1 MPYLDREGV
10 HLYYESHGEGAP
22 VLLSHGYGASSA
34 MWAGQIAA
42 LAERFRVIIWD
53 MRGHGRSESPED
65 PALYSQ
71 AVSVSD
77 MAAILDACGVS
88 QAVLGGHSLGGYLSL
103 DFCRTRPER
112 VRALMLFGTGPGYRS
127 DEARAEWNRFA
138 EKQARALEEKGF
150 DALGGAET
158 KLGRH
163 SALGG
168 LVRAARGILP
178 QADARVMDALP
189 AIPVPTLIVVGAKDR
204 PYLGAADYM
213 AEKIPDA
220 RKVVIAEA
228 GHAANLHQPERF
240 NAAMR
245 DFLDGL
251 AGSQAAAPRAA
262 G

>member
-1 MPYLDREGV
+1 MPYLEREGV
-10 HLYYESHGEGAP
+10 RLYYESHGEGPP

-65 PALYSQ
+65 QALYSQ
-71 AVSVSD
+71 AASVAD
-77 MAAILDACGVS
+77 IAAILDACGVS

-103 DFCRTRPER
+103 DFCRIWPER

-158 KLGRH
+158 KIGRH
-163 SALGG
+163 SVLGG
-168 LVRAARGILP
+168 LIRAARGILP
-178 QADARVMDALP
+178 QADARVMDVLP
-189 AIPVPTLIVVGAKDR
+189 EIPVPTLIVVGAKDR
-204 PYLGAADYM
+204 PYLAAAEYM

-220 RKVVIAEA
+220 RRVTIAEA

-240 NAAMR
+240 NAVMR
-245 DFLDGL
+245 DFLDSL
-251 AGSQAAAPRAA
+251 SSEAMAPRAV

>member
-1 MPYLDREGV
+1 MPYLDRAGV
-10 HLYYESHGEGAP
+10 RLYYEDHGEGLP

-42 LAERFRVIIWD
+42 LADRCRVIIWD
-53 MRGHGRSESPED
+53 MRGHGRSDSPED

-71 AVSVSD
+71 AAAVAD
-77 MAAILDACGVS
+77 MAAILDACGIA

-103 DFCRTRPER
+103 DFYRIWSER
-112 VRALMLFGTGPGYRS
+112 VQALMLFGTGPGYRS

-138 EKQARALEEKGF
+138 EKQARTLEEQGF

-158 KLGRH
+158 KIGRH
-163 SALGG
+163 SVLGG

-178 QADARVMDALP
+178 QADARVMDVLP
-189 AIPVPTLIVVGAKDR
+189 EVAVPTLIVVGAKDR
-204 PYLGAADYM
+204 PYLAAAEYM

-220 RKVVIAEA
+220 RKVTIPEA

-240 NAAMR
+240 NAVVR
-245 DFLDGL
+245 DFLDNL
-251 AGSQAAAPRAA
+251 AASQAAA

>member
-1 MPYLDREGV
+1 MPYLDRAGV
-10 HLYYESHGEGAP
+10 RLYYEDHGEGLP

-42 LAERFRVIIWD
+42 LADRRRVIIWD
-53 MRGHGRSESPED
+53 MRGHGRSDSPED

-71 AVSVSD
+71 AAAVAD
-77 MAAILDACGVS
+77 MAAILDACGIA

-103 DFCRTRPER
+103 DFYRIWSER
-112 VRALMLFGTGPGYRS
+112 VQALMLFGTGPGYRS

-138 EKQARALEEKGF
+138 EKQARTLEEQGF

-158 KLGRH
+158 KIGRH
-163 SALGG
+163 SVLGG

-178 QADARVMDALP
+178 QADARVMDVLP
-189 AIPVPTLIVVGAKDR
+189 EVAVPTLIVVGAKDR
-204 PYLGAADYM
+204 PYLAAAEYM

-220 RKVVIAEA
+220 RKVTIPEA

-240 NAAMR
+240 NAVVR
-245 DFLDGL
+245 DFLDNL
-251 AGSQAAAPRAA
+251 AASQAAA

>member
-1 MPYLDREGV
+1 MPYLDRAGV
-10 HLYYESHGEGAP
+10 RLYYEDHGEGLP

-42 LAERFRVIIWD
+42 LADRCRVIIWD
-53 MRGHGRSESPED
+53 MRGHGRSDSPED

-71 AVSVSD
+71 AAAVAD
-77 MAAILDACGVS
+77 MAAILDACGIA

-103 DFCRTRPER
+103 DFYRIWSER
-112 VRALMLFGTGPGYRS
+112 VQALMLFGTGPGYRS

-138 EKQARALEEKGF
+138 EKQARTLEEQGF

-158 KLGRH
+158 KIGRH
-163 SALGG
+163 SVLGG

-178 QADARVMDALP
+178 QADARVMDVLP
-189 AIPVPTLIVVGAKDR
+189 EVAVPTLIVVGAKDR
-204 PYLGAADYM
+204 PYLAAAEYM
-213 AEKIPDA
+213 AEKLPDA
-220 RKVVIAEA
+220 RKVTIPEA

-240 NAAMR
+240 NAVVR
-245 DFLDGL
+245 DFLDNL
-251 AGSQAAAPRAA
+251 AASQAAA

>member
-1 MPYLDREGV
+1 MPYLDRAGV
-10 HLYYESHGEGAP
+10 RLYYEDHGEGLP

-42 LAERFRVIIWD
+42 LADRCRVIIWD
-53 MRGHGRSESPED
+53 MRGHGRSDSPED

-71 AVSVSD
+71 AAAVAD
-77 MAAILDACGVS
+77 MAAILDACGIA

-103 DFCRTRPER
+103 DFYRIWSER
-112 VRALMLFGTGPGYRS
+112 VQALMLFGTGPGYRS

-138 EKQARALEEKGF
+138 EKQARTLEEQGF

-158 KLGRH
+158 KIGRH
-163 SALGG
+163 SVLGG

-178 QADARVMDALP
+178 QADARVMDVLP
-189 AIPVPTLIVVGAKDR
+189 EVAVPTLIVVGAKDQ
-204 PYLGAADYM
+204 PYLAAAEYM

-220 RKVVIAEA
+220 RKVTIPEA

-240 NAAMR
+240 NAVVR
-245 DFLDGL
+245 DFLDNL
-251 AGSQAAAPRAA
+251 AASQAAA